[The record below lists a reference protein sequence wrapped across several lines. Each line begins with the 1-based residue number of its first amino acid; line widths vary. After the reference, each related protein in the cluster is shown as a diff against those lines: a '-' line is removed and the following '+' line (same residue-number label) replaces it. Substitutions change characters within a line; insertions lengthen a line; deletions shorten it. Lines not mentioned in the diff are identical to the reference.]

1 LFKKKEEGGDDY
13 RSKKIHVRSKDPSRI
28 ARQFEKGIDNS
39 SKSKGKGV
47 SRCMLHPLFRRLRLR
62 GRFQVKRF
70 RTALQKT
77 IIARPFFKITK
88 IFLQ

>member
-47 SRCMLHPLFRRLRLR
+47 SRCMLHPLCISKIKA
-62 GRFQVKRF
+62 Q
-70 RTALQKT
+70 
-77 IIARPFFKITK
+77 RPVSSEKFPDCTSENYSC
-88 IFLQ
+88 